1 MTMRT
6 FVLLLL
12 CVCGN
17 DTLADAVF
25 DSCILCHGSGVKGN
39 AAIQAPKLAGLQ
51 GWYVLRQLE
60 AFRSGV
66 RGTHTQDVSGSEM
79 RTIARSLPEDELK
92 TLATLIAGLPATSNN
107 ATIDGDA
114 SRGERLYVSCA
125 ACHGS
130 RGEGN
135 EALGAP
141 ALARGSD
148 WYLVRQLLNFRNAL
162 RGTTQSDAFGVAMRA
177 AALTIPDDQGVRDVV
192 AYINTLR

>member
-1 MTMRT
+1 MMMRT
-6 FVLLLL
+6 IVLLLL

-25 DSCILCHGSGVKGN
+25 DSCVLCHGTGVKGN
-39 AAIQAPKLAGLQ
+39 AAIHAPKLAGLQ

-66 RGTHTQDVSGSEM
+66 RGTHAQDVSGSEM
-79 RTIARSLPEDELK
+79 RTIALSLRDDELK
-92 TLATLIAGLPATSNN
+92 KPAALIAGLPATSND
-107 ATIDGDA
+107 ATIDGDTA
-114 SRGERLYVSCA
+114 RGERLYVSCA

-148 WYLVRQLLNFRNAL
+148 WYLVRQLLNFRNGL
-162 RGTTQSDAFGVAMRA
+162 RGTAQSDAFGVSMRA